1 MNLQLAGS
9 RGTCV
14 CPKSM
19 LEESQAQLVTVAVRT
34 HQQMVAM
41 MQITTG
47 NGCDSSYAHT
57 HYCALSL

>member
-47 NGCDSSYAHT
+47 KW
-57 HYCALSL
+57 L